1 MYIQKG
7 NESDII
13 LPCHCEEQRGLRRG
27 NLAERNAPDGWIPT
41 VTSFP
46 RNDKGGTPTP
56 DCHVERSRNISWKGN
71 DVNYR
76 KIVCLLG
83 APDGWIPTVT
93 SFPRNDKGGT
103 PTPDCHVERSRNISW
118 KGNDVNYRKIVCLLG
133 APDGWIPTV
142 TSFPRNDKG
151 GTPTPERILFQGVLI
166 NGMCNFEDG
175 TRAARRREYERRA

>member
-1 MYIQKG
+1 MLYKRNCTFKDG

-27 NLAERNAPDGWIPT
+27 NLAERN
-41 VTSFP
+41 
-46 RNDKGGTPTP
+46 
-56 DCHVERSRNISWKGN
+56 
-71 DVNYR
+71 
-76 KIVCLLG
+76 
-83 APDGWIPTVT
+83 
-93 SFPRNDKGGT
+93 
-103 PTPDCHVERSRNISW
+103 
-118 KGNDVNYRKIVCLLG
+118 

>member
-1 MYIQKG
+1 MLYKRNVQLRRRNTSRNG
-7 NESDII
+7 NVSDII

-76 KIVCLLG
+76 KIVCL
-83 APDGWIPTVT
+83 V
-93 SFPRNDKGGT
+93 
-103 PTPDCHVERSRNISW
+103 
-118 KGNDVNYRKIVCLLG
+118 G

-151 GTPTPERILFQGVLI
+151 GTPTPERTLI
-166 NGMCNFEDG
+166 RSLLISGMCNFEDG
-175 TRAARRREYERRA
+175 TRAATAARI

>member
-13 LPCHCEEQRGLRRG
+13 LPCYCEEQRGLRRG

-76 KIVCLLG
+76 KIVCLVG

-93 SFPRNDKGGT
+93 SFPRNDNRVGHPHPNGYSFRAYLLTECATSKTEHEPQGG
-103 PTPDCHVERSRNISW
+103 ENMSAE
-118 KGNDVNYRKIVCLLG
+118 L
-133 APDGWIPTV
+133 DGCTV
-142 TSFPRNDKG
+142 R
-151 GTPTPERILFQGVLI
+151 L
-166 NGMCNFEDG
+166 
-175 TRAARRREYERRA
+175 RRVVA

>member
-1 MYIQKG
+1 MLYKRNVQLRRRNTSRNG
-7 NESDII
+7 NVSDII

-76 KIVCLLG
+76 KIVCLVC

-93 SFPRNDKGGT
+93 SFPRNDKGG
-103 PTPDCHVERSRNISW
+103 
-118 KGNDVNYRKIVCLLG
+118 
-133 APDGWIPTV
+133 
-142 TSFPRNDKG
+142 G
-151 GTPTPERILFQGVLI
+151 GTPTPERTPIQSVLI
-166 NGMCNFEDG
+166 HGMCLFEV
-175 TRAARRREYERRA
+175 RAARRRERERRA